1 MKKVVIILCLI
12 FSLSGCT
19 IVSKNVPNKTGD
31 SVAKIPSDN
40 KSVEVV
46 EPEEVKVKIMAVG
59 DIMTSRTVGQ
69 KMLKHGYDYPFLKT
83 GSLLSEADLTFGNLE
98 TAITPGKVVTT
109 GEMMFRSDPEVA
121 KTLKDVGFDIVSLAN
136 NHTPNYG
143 QKGLLD
149 TYKLLDEQKVEYIG
163 AGKDLAEA
171 RQLKITEVKG
181 VKIGWLAYNADDVVP
196 TNYQASD
203 KRAGT
208 VFMDVESMK
217 KDVLSAKKQV
227 DLVFVSMHAGTEYTA
242 IPNKMQ
248 SDFARS
254 AIDAGADLII
264 GHHPH
269 VVQHLEKYKNKF
281 IIYSLGNF
289 VFDQMWSEPTR
300 RGLAVEITANKN
312 KVEQLRFIP
321 VIIDDYS
328 QPRPALDPEAKVII
342 KSLNY
347 DLDKD
352 LVAN

>member
-1 MKKVVIILCLI
+1 MKKILVLLCLI

-19 IVSKNVPNKTGD
+19 IVSKNISNETGNSVSNISANNK
-31 SVAKIPSDN
+31 P
-40 KSVEVV
+40 VEVI
-46 EPEEVKVKIMAVG
+46 EPEEVRVKIMAVG

-69 KMLKHGYDYPFLKT
+69 KMLKNGYEYPFLKT
-83 GSLLSEADLTFGNLE
+83 SSLLSEADLTFGNLE
-98 TAITPGKVVTT
+98 TAITPGKIVTT

-121 KTLKDVGFDIVSLAN
+121 KTLKDFGFDIVSLAN

-149 TYKLLDEQKVEYIG
+149 TFKFLAEQKIDYIG

-181 VKIGWLAYNADDVVP
+181 IKIGWLAYNADDVVP
-196 TNYQASD
+196 ISYQASD

-208 VFMDVESMK
+208 VFMDVELMK
-217 KDVLSAKKQV
+217 SDVLAAKEQV

-242 IPNKMQ
+242 VPNKMQ
-248 SDFARS
+248 TDFARA
-254 AIDAGADLII
+254 AIDVGADLII

-269 VVQHLEKYKNKF
+269 VVQHLEKYKDKF

-300 RGLAVEITANKN
+300 RGLAMEISATKN
-312 KVEQLRFIP
+312 KVEQLRFVPIM
-321 VIIDDYS
+321 IDDYS
-328 QPRPALDPEAKVII
+328 QPRLATEKESEIII
-342 KSLNY
+342 KSLNFE
-347 DLDKD
+347 LKD
-352 LVAN
+352 NLVAE